1 MEDDLALYTPPS
13 SCSRP
18 LLISYNHSG
27 NLSLDS
33 WDPQVSDMVSV
44 PPHPKKKNNHMSE
57 YNCPVSSLNFTV
69 LITNCFI

>member
-44 PPHPKKKNNHMSE
+44 PPPPQKKK
-57 YNCPVSSLNFTV
+57 
-69 LITNCFI
+69 

>member
-44 PPHPKKKNNHMSE
+44 PPPPKKKIIICLNIIAQFLRLI
-57 YNCPVSSLNFTV
+57 SLY
-69 LITNCFI
+69 